1 LFVGSIS
8 DKEKKFLTLTPD
20 AVGLSPEPAEH
31 HTIMEIIFSAAFVLV
46 VQVPVKHVEVF
57 SLVTTLLSSSV
68 QH

>member
-1 LFVGSIS
+1 
-8 DKEKKFLTLTPD
+8 LTPD

-68 QH
+68 